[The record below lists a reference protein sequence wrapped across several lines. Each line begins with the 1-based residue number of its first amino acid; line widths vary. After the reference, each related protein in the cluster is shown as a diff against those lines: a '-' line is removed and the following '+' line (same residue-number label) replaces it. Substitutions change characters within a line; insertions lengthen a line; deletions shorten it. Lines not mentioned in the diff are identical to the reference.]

1 MSIGS
6 RYWLVLLLLVLIFS
20 ITPTVLADEP
30 NVGLLRVDSFLVPSE
45 VAPNTAFNATID
57 VIYATHSRP
66 PNATIRAVIYAG
78 ELNFSNPI
86 WQSSPVEVPMAG
98 DQLWNVSLTS
108 PSTLGYFNLTA
119 AAYFLDEGSWRFFNN
134 TVNGPSFKQVS
145 IRIGN
150 TATLNVDLGIAGIS
164 IAVNN
169 QTITTSDN
177 GNVQTSLFLGEGYDV
192 LVAPFKDFGNS
203 TRIVFNG
210 WRDGSNQTEKRILLD
225 GDTILVGSYRRQYKL
240 TVNSPV
246 APYSDWYDAGS
257 MAEVHTIS
265 SFPMNWPLSVL
276 GLQYHF
282 VGWSGDIKAASPD
295 LNVTM
300 NTPKTLTADFSPN
313 YSILIIPAILILGG
327 IAVVLLA
334 IRKLNTASITR
345 MAKDSQP
352 CEVCGKPTEKDW
364 AHCMHCGSK
373 LVRQKSNINS

>member
-1 MSIGS
+1 MSVGS
-6 RYWLVLLLLVLIFS
+6 HYWLVLLMLVLIFS
-20 ITPTVLADEP
+20 ITSTVLADEP

-66 PNATIRAVIYAG
+66 PNATIRAAIYIG
-78 ELNFSNPI
+78 ELNFSDPI
-86 WQSSPVEVPMAG
+86 WQSSPVVVPIAG
-98 DQLWNVSLTS
+98 DQLWNVTLTS

-119 AAYFLDEGSWRFFNN
+119 AAYFLDQGSWRFFNN
-134 TVNGPSFKQVS
+134 SVNGPSFKQVS

-150 TATLNVDLGIAGIS
+150 TANLNVDLGIAGIS

-169 QTITTSDN
+169 QTITTSAN
-177 GNVQTSLFLGEGYDV
+177 GNIQISLFLGENYDV

-210 WRDGSNQTEKRILLD
+210 WRNGSNQTERRILLD

-240 TVNSPV
+240 IVNSPV

-257 MAEVHTIS
+257 IVEVHTVS
-265 SFPMNWPLSVL
+265 SFPMNSPLNLL
-276 GLQYHF
+276 GLQYNF
-282 VGWSGDIKAASPD
+282 VGWSGDIKAATPD

-300 NTPKTLTADFSPN
+300 NTPKTLIADFSPN
-313 YSILIIPAILILGG
+313 YSILIIPAILTLGG
-327 IAVVLLA
+327 IGAVILT
-334 IRKLNTASITR
+334 IRKLKTASSTK
-345 MAKDSQP
+345 MAEDSQP

-364 AHCMHCGSK
+364 THCMHCGSK
-373 LVRQKSNINS
+373 LEPQKST